1 MVIVYI
7 GVLCM
12 EMKKGKSIREEV
24 SALST
29 AIKLREN
36 EKRYLRDMERYIKRL
51 EDEQVKSKESAYR
64 EAQEALIRTGV
75 MDKDGKMKKKIVS
88 WE

>member
-1 MVIVYI
+1 
-7 GVLCM
+7 M
-12 EMKKGKSIREEV
+12 EMKKGKLVREEV

-36 EKRYLRDMERYIKRL
+36 EARYLRDMEIYIKRL
-51 EDEQVKSKESAYR
+51 EDEQVKSKESAYQ
-64 EAQEALIRTGV
+64 EAKKALIRTGV

>member
-1 MVIVYI
+1 
-7 GVLCM
+7 M
-12 EMKKGKSIREEV
+12 EMKKGKLVREEV

-36 EKRYLRDMERYIKRL
+36 EARYLRDMEIYIKRL
-51 EDEQVKSKESAYR
+51 EDEQVKSKESAY
-64 EAQEALIRTGV
+64 QEAKKDLIRTGV
-75 MDKDGKMKKKIVS
+75 MDKNGKMKKKIVS

>member
-1 MVIVYI
+1 
-7 GVLCM
+7 M
-12 EMKKGKSIREEV
+12 EMKKGKLVREEV

-36 EKRYLRDMERYIKRL
+36 EARYLKDMEIYIKRL
-51 EDEQVKSKESAYR
+51 EDEQVKSKENAYQ
-64 EAQEALIRTGV
+64 EAKKALIRTGV
-75 MDKDGKMKKKIVS
+75 MDKNGKMKKKIVS

>member
-1 MVIVYI
+1 
-7 GVLCM
+7 M
-12 EMKKGKSIREEV
+12 EMKKGKLVREEV

-36 EKRYLRDMERYIKRL
+36 EARYLRDMEIYIKRL
-51 EDEQVKSKESAYR
+51 EDEQVKSKEIAYQ
-64 EAQEALIRTGV
+64 EAKKALIRTGV